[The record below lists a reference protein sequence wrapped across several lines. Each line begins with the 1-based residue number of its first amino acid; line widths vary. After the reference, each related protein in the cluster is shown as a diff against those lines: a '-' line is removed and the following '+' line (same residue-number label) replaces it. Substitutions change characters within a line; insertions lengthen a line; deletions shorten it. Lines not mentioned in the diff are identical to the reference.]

1 MVKLA
6 IFDLDG
12 TLVNSIE
19 DLADAVNRALAENG
33 YPVHPIENYNYYV
46 GNGTKKLIERALP
59 VGTDISE
66 QERIHSVFSEYYRS
80 GCLNKTK
87 PYEGIVA
94 TLRDLRQAGVIC
106 TVASNKP
113 DAFSKRIVSALFDE
127 GDFDL
132 VRGKTDGTKAKPE
145 PDIVFAILE
154 EFGVS
159 ADQAVMIGDSDV
171 DVITAHNAGIKCI
184 GCEWGFR
191 GREELERAG
200 AEFIVSEPRQILEI
214 CRSIT

>member
-1 MVKLA
+1 MIKLA

-19 DLADAVNRALAENG
+19 DLADATNRALAENG
-33 YPVHPIENYNYYV
+33 YPVQPIENFNHYV

-59 VGTDISE
+59 VGTDMPE
-66 QERIHSVFSEYYRS
+66 QERIHSVFSEYYRG

-87 PYEGIVA
+87 PYEGIVSA
-94 TLRDLRQAGVIC
+94 LRELRRQGVIC

-113 DAFSKRIVSALFDE
+113 DAFSKSIVSALFDDV
-127 GDFDL
+127 DFDL
-132 VRGKTDGTKAKPE
+132 VRGKTDGMKAKPE

-154 EFGVS
+154 ELGIS

-171 DVITAHNAGIKCI
+171 DVITAHNAGVKCI

-191 GREELERAG
+191 GHEELERAG
-200 AEFIVSEPRQILEI
+200 AEFIVSEPGQILEV

>member
-1 MVKLA
+1 MIKLA

-19 DLADAVNRALAENG
+19 DLADAANRALAENG
-33 YPVHPIENYNYYV
+33 YPVHPIENFNHYV

-59 VGTDISE
+59 VGTDMPE
-66 QERIHSVFSEYYRS
+66 QERIHSVFSEYYRG

-87 PYEGIVA
+87 PYEGIVS
-94 TLRDLRQAGVIC
+94 TLRELRRQGVIC

-113 DAFSKRIVSALFDE
+113 DAFSKSIVSALFDD

-132 VRGKTDGTKAKPE
+132 VCGKTDGMKAKPE

-154 EFGVS
+154 EFGIS

-191 GREELERAG
+191 GHEELERAG
-200 AEFIVSEPRQILEI
+200 AEFIVSEPGQILEV
-214 CRSIT
+214 CSSIT